1 MRWQS
6 HQSLDFWRKKWTLS
20 PEMLHYP
27 PKSPFLTER
36 VHFLILPALPQ
47 SPDFGKVHFPD
58 GSQSPLLKDGNCT
71 FSPSVSLL
79 SEQSP
84 PQSLDFGEK
93 KCTLSHAMVHHFQLG
108 QFF

>member
-36 VHFLILPALPQ
+36 VHFLILPDLPQ

-58 GSQSPLLKDGNCT
+58 GSHSLLLKDANWT

-79 SEQSP
+79 PQQSP
-84 PQSLDFGEK
+84 PHTLDLVEK
-93 KCTLSHAMVHHFQLG
+93 PWTLSHA
-108 QFF
+108 